1 MGEKPALRVLESAVI
16 RVIND
21 RFLGERR
28 GMALYEENLPS
39 RPNQEKNQD
48 RASDDVITGF
58 LSKPTRSRADSDTG
72 PGRPLVGAGDVGE
85 CAPASRGIRAATHHI
100 ASGSAASWP
109 SPGSGRLPRRACTQY
124 FITREQANH
133 EPRESYR
140 SAQGLKAYSP
150 GSSDVDGFGPAWSV
164 LEDRTML
171 AAYTVIS
178 NADTNTGNP
187 AIRDRYLTVGHQ
199 SAR

>member
-58 LSKPTRSRADSDTG
+58 
-72 PGRPLVGAGDVGE
+72 
-85 CAPASRGIRAATHHI
+85 
-100 ASGSAASWP
+100 
-109 SPGSGRLPRRACTQY
+109 
-124 FITREQANH
+124 
-133 EPRESYR
+133 
-140 SAQGLKAYSP
+140 
-150 GSSDVDGFGPAWSV
+150 
-164 LEDRTML
+164 
-171 AAYTVIS
+171 
-178 NADTNTGNP
+178 
-187 AIRDRYLTVGHQ
+187 
-199 SAR
+199 